1 MRILFLSLL
10 ILAALASC
18 ATEKN
23 SRDNLEKSFKNYN
36 NLLRW
41 HQFEDASRFPAAT
54 IYGAY
59 RERLK
64 TAGNVVVIEYR
75 VKDVIYDEKK
85 KEAEVKIEIDYY
97 TLSSTRLRTVLDN
110 QKWVYEEKE
119 GKGLWRLMS
128 LLPEFP

>member
-23 SRDNLEKSFKNYN
+23 TRDNLEKNFKNYN
-36 NLLRW
+36 DLLRW
-41 HQFEDASRFPAAT
+41 HQFEDASRFSADT
-54 IYGAY
+54 IYGEY

-64 TAGNVVVIEYR
+64 TAGNVVVVEYR
-75 VKDVIYDEKK
+75 IKNVKYDEKK

-97 TLSSTRLRTVLDN
+97 TLSSTKLRTVLDN
-110 QKWVYEEKE
+110 QKWVYQEND